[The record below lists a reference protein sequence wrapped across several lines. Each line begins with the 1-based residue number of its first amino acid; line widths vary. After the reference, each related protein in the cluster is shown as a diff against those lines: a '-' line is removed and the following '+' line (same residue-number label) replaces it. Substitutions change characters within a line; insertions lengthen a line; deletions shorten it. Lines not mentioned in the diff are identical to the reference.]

1 MTYRRVWALSHSL
14 ASIANQTRKPD
25 EVVIVLKPS
34 GDGNEE
40 VIRSFSSQLP
50 IKLVV
55 QVRGNFTDAVQMT
68 VDNAK
73 GDVILLLDDAAAE
86 ER

>member
-1 MTYRRVWALSHSL
+1 
-14 ASIANQTRKPD
+14 
-25 EVVIVLKPS
+25 VLKPS
-34 GDGNEE
+34 GDGREE

-55 QVRGNFTDAVQMT
+55 QVRRNFTDAVQMT

-73 GDVILLLDDAAAE
+73 GDVILFLDDAVAE

>member
-1 MTYRRVWALSHSL
+1 
-14 ASIANQTRKPD
+14 
-25 EVVIVLKPS
+25 VLKPS
-34 GDGNEE
+34 GDGREE

-55 QVRGNFTDAVQMT
+55 QVRRNFTDAVQMT

-73 GDVILLLDDAAAE
+73 GDVILLLDDAVAE